1 MDEVILFPSP
11 NWFQVSGLAVS
22 YDGWVVYGGPSKS
35 LCVLKPLPADYNGA
49 LEGPQRYTAHVLNRA
64 HPDKIVSVD
73 ISPEWPVNKL
83 VLTGSAHGSVKQW
96 TMECEEETFK
106 IKSNLSHN
114 VHAQEHESVLTV
126 AYVTDVYAVTL
137 GVLGNLVRWDLYS
150 NVVKT
155 YKNLLK
161 AFKPTCMACSPH
173 VPLNVAVG
181 TKQGVLF
188 VLDLSSNGTILYKVR
203 SQDDE
208 IMNLSWCP
216 QYEVQIEKLLD
227 DDALRT
233 GASQKP
239 NSKKFSASDRMAK
252 IRQNIEPEE
261 KNVSGVVKDLPE
273 DSFDDLEVVQEDDM
287 FDIYKDHEA
296 DEFGHKKYEPE
307 DILVKVKESK
317 EEIDYLT
324 ECLKLKDAI
333 LNKKTEPEPT
343 IESLVEKFDKT
354 DLNSEASINREGSSD
369 IEGTPKEGL
378 STKDEP
384 FNKEDASSIEPSNE
398 QSPSK
403 DETSTVEV
411 PLDKEET
418 SKNELSNRKVDSNK
432 FNSVSS
438 MHMHKHVLATIGKH
452 GAVRI
457 WSKTGKLIGSCGLSS
472 GKAPQGRNKNTSWA
486 TLAWCRPDTLLIVDA
501 KSHLLKCNPLLLDGK
516 NKLETHLVH
525 AEHKRGLH
533 CVATNASRRH
543 PPASPAVW
551 TASQDRLLVCH
562 LLEEGTTT
570 VYNTCGGFIYNVQTC
585 PYDVTRQVVFSRW
598 RRVWVTAQCVCGLL
612 MNQRLKGNLR
622 LDASTPT
629 GKMYKGKFSLWIG
642 IPPRRTCWLTELL
655 RRGCPSS
662 GGHCGG
668 ARRGA
673 CGARVGAGAGGR
685 RLLAVLGRPRLYA
698 AARGALVAYNPDT
711 PDEPPT
717 PVPVVVEGAAWATSA
732 VRAQA
737 GRLAVGSEAGGVAV
751 LSEPGH
757 ELLAVCYPFSKIIHT
772 LAWHPEQTSLSSE
785 DSKHKNLLA
794 VCSQDKSNSLVIL
807 ELVDTEDGGKKLQTF
822 KTLCG
827 HSSTLL
833 QVAWSP
839 HHEARLLST
848 SQDGTVQVWD
858 ALTGSCQSVFAG
870 HGTTA
875 LTAVWCPWPALPDT
889 IISGG
894 ADCCLRLWNTKD
906 HPSPS
911 DDTKPVMPKKDKKR
925 KNKKQVAEGVVC
937 DDETTAAVLDVR
949 SKGSNKFLLPMIARQ
964 MGSNRIPAAK
974 KLLFNYMNKK
984 FENQVAESDQYHDI
998 DFIKMFGTNNELNE
1012 VFDME
1017 MERHLEFGNTEAWIV
1032 LSVFRGHIDVMMQYA
1047 SEKNLIC
1054 PYLLSIAPSVS
1065 SKYWKDAS
1073 RLYLA
1078 QIDRLVANG
1087 EEEKLAVNRTYGGPV
1102 YRKAVTQLSLQDV
1115 KGAVATLCEAR
1126 LYKEAYLLCRIRYID
1141 TIAEEVLDAWAKNC
1155 IHSGVPDMAAIC
1167 YIALGNLL
1175 EAAQV
1180 LGKCND
1186 QESLSLAAD
1195 LAKAAGQTILS
1206 DNIMER
1212 KAQIKEKIPETVE
1225 EVLAQLPT
1233 RMELLLKEKQE
1244 VKDED
1249 MKENVELNSQCE
1261 DAILLKEKQ
1270 GEVTDQH
1277 IKEGEEPSG
1286 QCEVAIEN

>member
-585 PYDVTRQVVFSRW
+585 PYDVTRVAASVGDGAVRVWITDESETEGKLTAGRVHTYWQNVQGKVLTVDWHPTKENLLAYGTAEARVGIVEARGAERAGRALAPALAGGVYSLCWAGPGCTRRRAAPSSRTTPTRPTNRRPRSRW
-598 RRVWVTAQCVCGLL
+598 WWR
-612 MNQRLKGNLR
+612 
-622 LDASTPT
+622 
-629 GKMYKGKFSLWIG
+629 
-642 IPPRRTCWLTELL
+642 
-655 RRGCPSS
+655 
-662 GGHCGG
+662 
-668 ARRGA
+668 ARRGRR
-673 CGARVGAGAGGR
+673 ARCARRPAGS
-685 RLLAVLGRPRLYA
+685 P
-698 AARGALVAYNPDT
+698 
-711 PDEPPT
+711 
-717 PVPVVVEGAAWATSA
+717 S
-732 VRAQA
+732 
-737 GRLAVGSEAGGVAV
+737 SEAGGVAV